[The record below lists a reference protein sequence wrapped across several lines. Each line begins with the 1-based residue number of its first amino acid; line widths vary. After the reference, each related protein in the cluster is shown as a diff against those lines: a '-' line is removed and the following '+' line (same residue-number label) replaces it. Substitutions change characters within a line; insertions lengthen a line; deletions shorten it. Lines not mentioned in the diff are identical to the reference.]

1 MKKAAFGAVFAGVA
15 LVAILVLRVVMSDT
29 TDSTDFVYHKLL
41 ADPEIYDDG
50 EFSETFQIPAGD
62 YKFKFIPN
70 GDSPEILSISLSGDE
85 FSFSQDFMLEGTAHK
100 SAISEYYTWDY
111 LGQKEIQIMKGQTLE
126 ITINPNGNTIGT
138 FSVMIGPA

>member
-1 MKKAAFGAVFAGVA
+1 MKKAAFGAVFAGIA

-29 TDSTDFVYHKLL
+29 TESTDFVYHKLL

-50 EFSETFQIPAGD
+50 KFSETFQIPAGN

-70 GDSPEILSISLSGDE
+70 GDSPEILSISLNGDE
-85 FSFSQDFMLEGTAHK
+85 FSFSEDFTLEGTPHK

-126 ITINPNGNTIGT
+126 ITINPNGNTVGT
-138 FSVMIGPA
+138 LSVMIGPA